1 MQNQSK
7 LFDDFAKL
15 AQGALGAA
23 SSAREEF
30 EATMRAWVDSQVDK
44 MNLVPREDFDVVA
57 EMAQRARTENDAL
70 AERVAALEA
79 KVEALESGAKGG
91 TTSKAK
97 STGAKGA
104 GASKAGD
111 TGMAKDTD
119 KG

>member
-79 KVEALESGAKGG
+79 KVDALEG
-91 TTSKAK
+91 
-97 STGAKGA
+97 GAKGA
-104 GASKAGD
+104 AAKPKSTGTKSGGTSKAGD
-111 TGMAKDTD
+111 TGATKDSG
-119 KG
+119 KA